1 VRMNTGDR
9 RKGDVLDY
17 RANGWVVGLHRD
29 DVVLARGLW
38 WRGSARSE
46 LSTVRPK
53 AATAALVGGEAPIEI
68 GRQLRVVEHEQA
80 MGKLGRGWIG
90 AEEVWCW
97 LSTGVP
103 CVAGAEEDD
112 GGGMWLGRSEIG
124 TGTGGTGCRR

>member
-1 VRMNTGDR
+1 MNTGDR

-38 WRGSARSE
+38 WRGSAWSE

-53 AATAALVGGEAPIEI
+53 AATTALVGGEAPIEI
-68 GRQLRVVEHEQA
+68 GRQLSCRARASNGEAWTRMDWGGGGLVLAVH
-80 MGKLGRGWIG
+80 
-90 AEEVWCW
+90 
-97 LSTGVP
+97 GVP
-103 CVAGAEEDD
+103 CVAGAEDDD

-124 TGTGGTGCRR
+124 TGTGGTGCRH

>member
-1 VRMNTGDR
+1 VAAAVRMNTGDR

-46 LSTVRPK
+46 LSMMRPK

-68 GRQLRVVEHEQA
+68 GRQLMVVEHEQV
-80 MGKLGRGWIG
+80 MGKLG
-90 AEEVWCW
+90 
-97 LSTGVP
+97 
-103 CVAGAEEDD
+103 
-112 GGGMWLGRSEIG
+112 
-124 TGTGGTGCRR
+124 